1 MISWRLPL
9 KLPAI
14 DANRDHRLI
23 VVANRGPKRGNRGCN
38 RACNRDN
45 RAFICLYMQGRL
57 LIVLIASLIDADAR
71 CSITF

>member
-23 VVANRGPKRGNRGCN
+23 VAANLGPNRGNHGCN

-45 RAFICLYMQGRL
+45 RAFIYKY
-57 LIVLIASLIDADAR
+57 
-71 CSITF
+71 